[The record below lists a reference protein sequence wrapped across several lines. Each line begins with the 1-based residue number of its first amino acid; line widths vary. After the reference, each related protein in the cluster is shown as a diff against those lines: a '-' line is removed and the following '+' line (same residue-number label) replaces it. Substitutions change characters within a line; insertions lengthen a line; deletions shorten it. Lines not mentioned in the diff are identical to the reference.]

1 MRLLSL
7 KRQPASGF
15 HRSRV
20 RQEPREYHFTA
31 TTRPVDV
38 SGSEQLLLDVRK
50 TGAGPYRLPSSKLP
64 TGIRPAGAQKHLKST
79 WQLPL
84 RCVRVC
90 VSSTKR
96 TRARRVEHEEDY
108 RLDMHVDRYVGQVQG
123 PRKKVDQKPRS
134 RPSTDADR
142 SQPGGLAV
150 RCAPRIG
157 QLGRNPYR

>member
-1 MRLLSL
+1 MNNTAPGVLSDVHHTPLILPQHTRTPPSTFTARATLRLLSL

-84 RCVRVC
+84 RCVCVC
-90 VSSTKR
+90 ESSTKR

-123 PRKKVDQKPRS
+123 PRKR
-134 RPSTDADR
+134 
-142 SQPGGLAV
+142 
-150 RCAPRIG
+150 
-157 QLGRNPYR
+157 